1 MPCKRKTV
9 VLEEFENYVLHIK
22 AHIIAGTYI
31 NDSKRLETFIMISP
45 LSITVYLRACLYER
59 RDGTFTGTRR
69 LSSRIYM
76 NILQAGQ

>member
-45 LSITVYLRACLYER
+45 LSITVYLMVYTNMCF
-59 RDGTFTGTRR
+59 G
-69 LSSRIYM
+69 
-76 NILQAGQ
+76 